1 MARVVYGGSDKW
13 REDTSKHSMQAQLTR
28 TSRKVTRHFIIEDPQ
43 GGYDAINEFLNEC
56 RPPFSP
62 PGRYPVLGAQ
72 LFVDTVDAKPIS
84 GVRLD
89 NDGRP
94 TKSQGYPSYTAW
106 SATVTYAPLP
116 YQPSNSGG
124 QPNPTPLLDNLE
136 ISTSVGAE
144 AMTLPGSSLFWSDGT
159 EIADAPL
166 SAPIQISVTQYSI
179 TKHHFRYGRIPWDTI
194 RSLNS
199 KVNAGA
205 FNSQHP
211 IFPNVKQE
219 TLLFN
224 GAQISIRA
232 SGDGTIE
239 YSVGYQFMERAGVFD
254 GTDITWSHL
263 YNRNTKTF
271 DKVYRD
277 DAQTKPLYSTSSTND
292 FDNLLSAQ

>member
-1 MARVVYGGSDKW
+1 
-13 REDTSKHSMQAQLTR
+13 MQAQLTR
-28 TSRKVTRHFIIEDPQ
+28 TSRKVTRHFIIEDPR

-89 NDGRP
+89 NDGKP

-136 ISTSVGAE
+136 ITTSVGAE
-144 AMTLPGSSLFWSDGT
+144 AMTLPGSSLYWVGDPKP
-159 EIADAPL
+159 IADAPL
-166 SAPIQISVTQYSI
+166 SAPVRISTTQYNI
-179 TKHHFRYGRIPWDTI
+179 TKHHFRFGRIPWDLI
-194 RSLNS
+194 RQLNS
-199 KVNAGA
+199 CVNAAA
-205 FNSQHP
+205 FSSLHP
-211 IFPNVKQE
+211 VFPNVKQE

-239 YSVGYQFMERAGVFD
+239 YSVGYSFTERSATYAGV
-254 GTDITWSHL
+254 DITWQHL
-263 YNRNTKTF
+263 WDRVTKSF
-271 DKVYRD
+271 RRVALDSGG
-277 DAQTKPLYSTSSTND
+277 ANPLYTTKSTTL
-292 FDNLLSAQ
+292 FDNLLSAL